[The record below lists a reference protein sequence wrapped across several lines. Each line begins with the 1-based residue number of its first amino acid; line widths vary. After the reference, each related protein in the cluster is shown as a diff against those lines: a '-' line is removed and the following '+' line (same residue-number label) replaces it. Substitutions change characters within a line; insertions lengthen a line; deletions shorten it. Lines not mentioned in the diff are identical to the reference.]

1 MKTEHR
7 PPFEPTPALD
17 SAGCGSPCGEPCT
30 FKLAR
35 VRLLED
41 EIGPLFGRL
50 RTTDGG
56 RRRGVRFG
64 AWARGSRSGK
74 CVSAGLAVEAGILP
88 TEITPAQVDTSNI
101 AKSTDRA

>member
-7 PPFEPTPALD
+7 PPYEPTNQLLRRTAQG
-17 SAGCGSPCGEPCT
+17 AGR
-30 FKLAR
+30 LAASHAR
-35 VRLLED
+35 SSCRLLED
-41 EIGPLFGRL
+41 EIGALFGRL

-88 TEITPAQVDTSNI
+88 TELLPL
-101 AKSTDRA
+101 KSTPQI

>member
-1 MKTEHR
+1 M
-7 PPFEPTPALD
+7 
-17 SAGCGSPCGEPCT
+17 

-41 EIGPLFGRL
+41 EIGPQFGRL

-88 TEITPAQVDTSNI
+88 TELLPLSQ
-101 AKSTDRA
+101 